1 MQLTRVLVEIIS
13 LPYCFASSNSH
24 IIISPAFLA
33 FLYKKRIPRNLR
45 HYLDPETSNRKDIQL
60 GVGYLTYNV
69 FSLPL

>member
-33 FLYKKRIPRNLR
+33 FLYKKKE
-45 HYLDPETSNRKDIQL
+45 YPEISDTI
-60 GVGYLTYNV
+60 LTQRQV
-69 FSLPL
+69 TEKIFSLELDT